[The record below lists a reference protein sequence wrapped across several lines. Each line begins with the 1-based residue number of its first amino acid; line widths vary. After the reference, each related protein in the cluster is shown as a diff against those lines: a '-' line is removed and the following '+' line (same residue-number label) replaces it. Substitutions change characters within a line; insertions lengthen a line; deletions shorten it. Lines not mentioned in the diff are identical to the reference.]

1 MESFDFRMTFK
12 VYKIHLCDFQ
22 TKVALPNERSWS
34 PFSFSIYLR
43 YPRFGKDKKNPS
55 QAFVCNEKNF
65 SPSVSTQETH
75 SLSELLLS

>member
-43 YPRFGKDKKNPS
+43 YPRFGKDKKIQVKHLYAMRRTSAP
-55 QAFVCNEKNF
+55 V
-65 SPSVSTQETH
+65 SPKKPTHSVSCY
-75 SLSELLLS
+75 